1 MYILCYVAIDKQ
13 CRCLPTHPSFYKPA
27 NVCGRSY
34 SDTIAF
40 QEYKYTDEEKKY
52 YVEIGCDVWIGA
64 NVLILNGV
72 HIGDGAIIAAGAVV
86 TKDVADYSIVGGVPA
101 KEIRKRFNDEDI
113 AFLRIHP
120 YWLQPEEWLEKHA
133 AEISDIDLY
142 KKLFKP

>member
-1 MYILCYVAIDKQ
+1 M
-13 CRCLPTHPSFYKPA
+13 
-27 NVCGRSY
+27 
-34 SDTIAF
+34 
-40 QEYKYTDEEKKY
+40 
-52 YVEIGCDVWIGA
+52 
-64 NVLILNGV
+64 ILNGV